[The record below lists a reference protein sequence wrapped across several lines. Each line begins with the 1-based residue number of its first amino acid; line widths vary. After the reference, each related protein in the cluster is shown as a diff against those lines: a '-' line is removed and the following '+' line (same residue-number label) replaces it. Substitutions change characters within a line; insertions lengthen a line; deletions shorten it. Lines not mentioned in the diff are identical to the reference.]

1 MHGEKMICDM
11 RQSTDSESIV
21 ETIVSRR
28 CVGDLVKSEVAEDG
42 PGLNHNKGLIGN
54 ANDRLSRRQYLH

>member
-1 MHGEKMICDM
+1 M
-11 RQSTDSESIV
+11 RQSTDSESIEV
-21 ETIVSRR
+21 TIVSRR